1 MFCSI
6 RKLYVLFVACL
17 VIGSQAVAQQ
27 TVVEIPVRPLDGRVV
42 FHSAGD
48 SRYDLEAGNIVVF
61 SWGGVELEYY
71 GYIIQAEEL
80 RYNKVLQTGSLVG
93 AVVVKTAGL
102 EITCNKLILDALAG
116 ELVIPGTITG
126 TVDSPAMAFSA
137 GQAKI
142 SFPPGSMVE
151 GLSDLSLDL
160 AGEVTVET
168 ASGIR
173 FRAKGLVFDG
183 AQSQLSSIGAITIDA
198 RSFALPSSGGQGT
211 SITNLEVTG
220 QSMVAILDPQGMLVA
235 AEIHQLAVESREVY
249 LEADL
254 ASIITKEV
262 VGGATNWD
270 LLIEGEPLSGGI
282 RQERHNLSFSTK
294 RAVMAFGKYGL
305 ENLELEGGVEVRLED
320 SILHADQVNIVR
332 TKQGYEMRF
341 PGRLTVT
348 FSLYDL
354 GGSELGETGAIEQ
367 WLGS

>member
-1 MFCSI
+1 MYYST
-6 RKLYVLFVACL
+6 RKLSVFFIACL

-27 TVVEIPVRPLDGRVV
+27 TVVEVTINPQPGRVV

-48 SRYDLEAGNIVVF
+48 SRYELEAGNIVVF

-80 RYNKVLQTGSLVG
+80 RYNKVLQQGSLEG
-93 AVVVKTAGL
+93 AVVVKTEGL
-102 EITCNKLILDALAG
+102 EIRCEKVILDGLAG
-116 ELVIPGTITG
+116 ELVIPGSITG
-126 TVDSPAMAFSA
+126 TVQSPEMAFFA

-151 GLSDLSLDL
+151 EMSDLSLDL
-160 AGEVTVET
+160 TGGVTIET

-173 FRAKGLVFDG
+173 FRSKGLVFDG
-183 AQSQLSSIGAITIDA
+183 AQNQLSSIGAITIDA
-198 RSFALPSSGGQGT
+198 RSFALPSSGGKDT
-211 SITNLEVTG
+211 SITNLEITG

-235 AEIHQLAVESREVY
+235 AEIHQLGVESREVY

-254 ASIITKEV
+254 ASITTKEV

-270 LLIEGEPLSGGI
+270 LLIEGDPLSGGI

-305 ENLELEGGVEVRLED
+305 ESLELEGGVEVRLED
-320 SILHADQVNIVR
+320 SNLHADQVNIVR
-332 TKQGYEMRF
+332 TKQGYAMRF

-354 GGSELGETGAIEQ
+354 GGSELGQTGAIEQ